1 MLTNVLKDE
10 AIYVS
15 SRIRDMTESNYE
27 KLTRPNQEF
36 TLAVILIVGL
46 VFGILAV
53 IIGSA
58 TGIIFGVLA
67 VVLALSTAGRVSNE
81 LRILCYV
88 TAVLGTIGVAFN
100 LIPLI
105 LALA

>member
-1 MLTNVLKDE
+1 
-10 AIYVS
+10 
-15 SRIRDMTESNYE
+15 MTELNYE
-27 KLTRPNQEF
+27 KLTRPDQEF
-36 TLAVILIVGL
+36 TLAVILVIGL

-53 IIGSA
+53 IIGGA
-58 TGIIFGVLA
+58 AGIIFGVLA
-67 VVLALSTAGRVSNE
+67 VVLALSAVGRVSKE

-88 TAVLGTIGVAFN
+88 TAVLGTVGVAFN